1 MNLPGMAWA
10 FAVTLLMQK
19 LLMPVAV
26 KLDLL
31 DYPAG
36 RKDHPRPTPVI
47 GGIAML
53 VGILAG
59 AIFSLRIFDP
69 AVFGFLFAGTLL
81 VVVGL
86 LDDKFDIDWRVRIL
100 TQVFAA
106 LILIYVGGVR
116 VEYLSGILGFEN
128 LFLGRW
134 SVPFTVFATVGII
147 NAINMVDG
155 ADGLAGLLV
164 VTALAMLAAAAVYSG
179 NKYVLMRSLVV
190 IGAVSAFL
198 LHNIRHPWQRQ
209 AKSFMGNAGSAFL
222 GLTIAWIV
230 FQLTQNPA
238 HPVTPVLALWLVP
251 IPIIDCLV
259 LIAHRIKLGQSPFRA
274 DRSHMH
280 HLMLDAGFTPTRA
293 ALTLAAFSC
302 VVGLIAALVLRTH
315 VSHNYLLGG
324 FFVLSGIWYWLTS
337 RRDRAVTFFGG
348 KRAVHDEPTAAADS
362 LATRQDH

>member
-1 MNLPGMAWA
+1 MALA
-10 FAVTLLMQK
+10 FAVTFFMQK
-19 LLMPVAV
+19 LLIPVAAR
-26 KLDLL
+26 LNLL

-36 RKDHPRPTPVI
+36 RKDHPQPTPVI
-47 GGIAML
+47 GGLAML
-53 VGILAG
+53 IGVLAG
-59 AIFSLRIFDP
+59 AVFSLRLFDP
-69 AVFGFLFAGTLL
+69 AVFGFLFAGALL

-128 LFLGRW
+128 VFLGRW

-198 LHNIRHPWQRQ
+198 LHNIRHPWQRE

-230 FQLTQNPA
+230 FQLTQNPV

-259 LIAHRIKLGQSPFRA
+259 LIARRVTLRQSPFRA
-274 DRSHMH
+274 DRNHVH

-293 ALTLAAFSC
+293 AFALAAFSC
-302 VVGLIAALVLRTH
+302 ACGVMAAIVLRTH
-315 VSHNYLLGG
+315 ISHNYLLGG
-324 FFVLSGIWYWLTS
+324 FFILCAIWYWITAKRS
-337 RRDRAVTFFGG
+337 RALGFF
-348 KRAVHDEPTAAADS
+348 TAMPLRKPKPECAADCTIVAEEES
-362 LATRQDH
+362 RV